1 MQTDR
6 DKAGAVLAFEFCY
19 ELSWK
24 SMKRALKNSGVDAD
38 SPEEVFRKAAIA
50 KIIDDPEIWFDFQQK
65 RNLTTHTYEYANVE
79 MILAIFENFSL
90 ELKKLLLKLENYA
103 TN

>member
-1 MQTDR
+1 VALT
-6 DKAGAVLAFEFCY
+6 LI
-19 ELSWK
+19 LL
-24 SMKRALKNSGVDAD
+24 KRYLEKQLVQS
-38 SPEEVFRKAAIA
+38 
-50 KIIDDPEIWFDFQQK
+50 IIDDPEIWFDFQQK

-79 MILAIFENFSL
+79 IILSIFEDFSL